1 MQQENFVSVTIVPR
15 YNHVV
20 DTYDAL
26 ENIGVSFVRNFSEE
40 VKGVA
45 SVSVKIAK
53 DKISKLKEIKEIV
66 DLIAVYSLNKT
77 ELDKIYKK
85 ISSQDLKIKKN
96 FVIYSPTAVKHPG
109 KMSNSGKSAAE
120 YHWIIKRNEP
130 VNGENPVSLLL
141 QFIKPRAS
149 TSRHYHIETI
159 EYFLPLFGKTII
171 TCQKIT
177 DKLPSKAQELIYNAF
192 SRVMPKT
199 AHQLKTLDEPA
210 VNLLCMQPYD
220 PELKDHFY
228 KD

>member
-1 MQQENFVSVTIVPR
+1 IVPR

-20 DTYDAL
+20 DTYNAL
-26 ENIGVSFVRNFSEE
+26 ENMGFSLAKNITEEIKDVSALSIN
-40 VKGVA
+40 
-45 SVSVKIAK
+45 IAK
-53 DKISKLKEIKEIV
+53 SNISKLNELNDIV

-77 ELDKIYKK
+77 ELDKTYKK
-85 ISSQDLKIKKN
+85 ISSEDLKIKKD

-109 KMSNSGKSAAE
+109 KMSNSGKSDAE
-120 YHWIIKRNEP
+120 YYWIIKRDDP

-159 EYFLPLFGKTII
+159 EYFLPLFGKTMI

-177 DKLPSKAQELIYNAF
+177 EKLPSKAKELIYDVF
-192 SRVMPKT
+192 SKVMPKT

-220 PELKDHFY
+220 PNLKDHFY
-228 KD
+228 K